1 MGNKAPAAENAG
13 GAWGQRAAVKLP
25 GGGSRAGTPL
35 HRRDELAVDDA
46 NGPPLTDC

>member
-13 GAWGQRAAVKLP
+13 G
-25 GGGSRAGTPL
+25 GSRAGTPL
-35 HRRDELAVDDA
+35 YRRDELAVDDA